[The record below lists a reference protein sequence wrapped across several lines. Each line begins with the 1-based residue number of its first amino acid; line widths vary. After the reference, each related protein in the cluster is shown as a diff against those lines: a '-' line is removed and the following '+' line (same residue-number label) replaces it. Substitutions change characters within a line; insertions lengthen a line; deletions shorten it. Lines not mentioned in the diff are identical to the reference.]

1 MRILIVEDEKK
12 VAKALRDG
20 LEQTFGSEYEAFR
33 AAVPRWIPPD
43 DHDNG
48 KKQVAGAGAGAC
60 RLGPCPLV
68 LCNSSS
74 CNTNRV
80 AAWWYRWGYAKAW

>member
-33 AAVPRWIPPD
+33 AAVPRWITQSRCLYREP
-43 DHDNG
+43 HFS
-48 KKQVAGAGAGAC
+48 
-60 RLGPCPLV
+60 RLEIPFGRSL
-68 LCNSSS
+68 L
-74 CNTNRV
+74 
-80 AAWWYRWGYAKAW
+80 A